1 MLNAAIYVCTG
12 VWREPYKTVT
22 HDGISALEIQSCDDE
37 CNLCPRFRPRITRF
51 IIWVLIP
58 AICVQI
64 MSFVWSRRGRN
75 GSLRFVCSAYHR
87 TFRQVPVHVFSVLLR
102 EYDLAFP
109 AEPCP
114 TANES
119 SCKDLSID
127 YTVMRDR
134 VDLHLEHVMC
144 VQPVIL
150 WMYLRQ
156 PFFGHRLHL
165 FRLAASTS

>member
-1 MLNAAIYVCTG
+1 MQPSTFLPEYSEPCT
-12 VWREPYKTVT
+12 TVT
-22 HDGISALEIQSCDDE
+22 HDGIFALEVQSCDNE
-37 CNLCPRFRPRITRF
+37 FNLCPRFRPRITRF
-51 IIWVLIP
+51 IVWVLIP

-64 MSFVWSRRGRN
+64 MFLLWPRRGRN

-87 TFRQVPVHVFSVLLR
+87 TFRQVPILVFSVFLR

-119 SCKDLSID
+119 SCKDVSVD
-127 YTVMRDR
+127 YTAIRDG

-144 VQPVIL
+144 VHPVIL

-156 PFFGHRLHL
+156 PFLGHRLHL